1 MVKKR
6 EGAKGIED
14 GNQAARGVGRE
25 GAKIPQKRRQR
36 WVDCSAVSGGSRRRG
51 RDCKV
56 KQLEAST
63 HDGAA
68 RAAARA
74 RDGQADK
81 VKNCM

>member
-6 EGAKGIED
+6 EKGIED
-14 GNQAARGVGRE
+14 GNQAARGLVGRVR
-25 GAKIPQKRRQR
+25 KSPQKRRQR
-36 WVDCSAVSGGSRRRG
+36 WVDCTAVSGGSRRRG

-56 KQLEAST
+56 KQLEASR

-74 RDGQADK
+74 ERET
-81 VKNCM
+81 VKPTR